1 MTIGN
6 PEIIKCPSC
15 KMLQQRTTLN
25 SGNTIGARYY
35 SDGKCI
41 APMLPEFPFL
51 IKCPKCGI
59 FFKITEKVIVRKRF
73 DFSKQNRDIPHVKF
87 MTVEEL
93 QQAIDTGLYNGD
105 KNDIMHLRLLL
116 WRTSN
121 DSVRNSRKDS
131 SESEDKKA
139 AYEHNCRE
147 ILSFFEN
154 DDDDERLLM
163 RSEMHRNIGEFDK
176 CKDLLAKIKEA
187 ETYKK
192 YISFIDKA
200 CDEENIFTGL
210 VE

>member
-1 MTIGN
+1 MTIGT

-15 KMLQQRTTLN
+15 KMHQQRTTLN
-25 SGNTIGARYY
+25 SGNTIGARFF

-41 APMLPEFPFL
+41 APMLPEFPFM
-51 IKCPKCGI
+51 IKCPKCNI
-59 FFKITEKVIVRKRF
+59 FFKITEKVIVRKLF
-73 DFSKQNRDIPHVKF
+73 DFLNQNRDIPHVKF
-87 MTVEEL
+87 MTAGEL

-105 KNDIMHLRLLL
+105 KNDIMHLRLML

-121 DSVRNSRKDS
+121 DSFRDGRKDS
-131 SESEDKKA
+131 FENEDKKA

-176 CKDLLAKIKEA
+176 CKDLLLKIKEI

-200 CDEENIFTGL
+200 CDEKNIFTGL
-210 VE
+210 VV